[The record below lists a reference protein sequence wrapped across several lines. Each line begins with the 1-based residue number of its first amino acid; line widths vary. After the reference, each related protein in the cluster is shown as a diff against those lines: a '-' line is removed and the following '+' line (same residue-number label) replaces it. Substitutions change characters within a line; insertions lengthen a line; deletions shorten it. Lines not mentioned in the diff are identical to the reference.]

1 MIRYHYKKCKD
12 TFWNRLIPFDVKAK
26 FVLNFAKKKL
36 QPLLF
41 LLEWQYQPKRKY
53 PCGLI
58 SKSAEKEIY
67 PWFSFNRRRAA
78 KKNTSLGFCSAAT
91 QMLRRLSNPVMTN
104 RQHRCPSKK
113 CRLILIFFVQLDQ
126 KLHTL
131 PMLVARSFGC
141 SF

>member
-58 SKSAEKEIY
+58 SKSAEKEMY
-67 PWFSFNRRRAA
+67 PWFSFNQRRAA
-78 KKNTSLGFCSAAT
+78 KKEIH
-91 QMLRRLSNPVMTN
+91 P
-104 RQHRCPSKK
+104 
-113 CRLILIFFVQLDQ
+113 
-126 KLHTL
+126 
-131 PMLVARSFGC
+131 
-141 SF
+141 